1 MLENTPG
8 EKARILIDR
17 LDDYRKQEKTKLKS
31 NPQLSNADV
40 TTVNLT
46 ILKGGVQSNVIPPQF
61 TVVIDVRL
69 AIDVDHVKFENM
81 IKKWCEDAGGNIDI
95 EYEQKED
102 YIEPTKLDSSNIYWL
117 AFKEAVEEL

>member
-8 EKARILIDR
+8 EKARILIDHF
-17 LDDYRKQEKTKLKS
+17 DDYRKQEKTKLKS

-69 AIDVDHVKFENM
+69 AIDVDHVKFETM

-102 YIEPTKLDSSNIYWL
+102 YIEPTKLDSSNIYWM